1 MSKKKNNLNY
11 IPASAKTAAQKQEE
25 AKQSKRENLS
35 PEARAKLLKKRA
47 WTLSAISLCFVLVLT
62 LSILFA
68 SYTPTYYNEKTNKEP
83 DPTVVSGIIANEQFG
98 LSDVLYNGKVSNSLQ
113 QPYQPSG
120 WTLTE
125 KSVDQAVA
133 GAISLKDDSKD
144 KVKKDL
150 EANGVST
157 DDADAILTDTQT
169 AADADKDVLLIYNKT
184 ATGTRAYSS
193 SFSVA
198 ANSYLKITVRAR
210 TSVDNGGA
218 FISFKT
224 SASDSKAAERAFTGI
239 SHSDWKEYTFY
250 VEGNKTSSKTI
261 YLFVGLGTSS
271 DPVEGWAQFD
281 YAKAEKIKKANYIK
295 QVEDP
300 DPSEAN
306 FVKTKSYVENKND
319 NDLFKS
325 KIAPKD
331 SAITGVAPMIGEL
344 NDLPFHNASVLPVY
358 KLANTTTDGLN
369 STFMKLADTLDVD
382 QSTASSYYRLS
393 FWAKT
398 TDLKKE
404 TGAYFYVRLTTGS
417 DKTVAYK
424 SIDLVST
431 STSDSDLNSGWE
443 EFVFLFK
450 PDNNTS
456 YEAEIVFSLGALV
469 YSEQNGYQPA
479 ISNVDT
485 TGSLYVT
492 EFELKEIF
500 ASEYSSASS
509 NGNVAKVELT
519 SGGSTGLI
527 TNGSFDAP
535 VSNASGEGVHD
546 PNGWT
551 VEFPRQM
558 VNGEYKYVPHA
569 ESDIEFG
576 IKSKIYASASDRE
589 TWFAHTGSDNILYVN
604 AKQDTAVGF
613 ISNSFTIPANS
624 QYVIS
629 VLVKTS
635 GNAVANVYLTGD
647 VEQSFEV
654 DTVDADEYFAWNDFV
669 TGGYTKYNFVIKTGD
684 KAKQVALELWAGSK
698 DAKYENNA
706 WTGLTPANST
716 IAFDQASADS
726 ITAEQFEKLV
736 ETENVFT
743 KTETEDYI
751 KDEDGNQTEEKE
763 VVDVKYETTKQ
774 NVWVRDFSYA
784 DETGAVD
791 VEDETE
797 EEKDDT
803 VVEPINWIMFSSLI
817 LSFAV
822 IIFLVAVICKKF
834 KKVQKQK
841 VVEDF
846 DPDYKK

>member
-11 IPASAKTAAQKQEE
+11 IPASAKTAAQKKEE
-25 AKQSKRENLS
+25 IKQSKRENLS
-35 PEARAKLLKKRA
+35 PEARARLLKKRA

-68 SYTPTYYNEKTNKEP
+68 SYTPTYYNEKTNSEP
-83 DPTVVSGIIANEQFG
+83 TSTVVSGIIANEEFD
-98 LSDVLYNGKVSNSLQ
+98 LSNVLYNGKVSNSLQ

-120 WTLTE
+120 WSLTE
-125 KSVDQAVA
+125 KSVAEAVVGSVNRDA
-133 GAISLKDDSKD
+133 DSKD

-150 EANGVST
+150 EANGVAS
-157 DDADAILTDTQT
+157 DDVDNILSIGNDE
-169 AADADKDVLLIYNKT
+169 DESVLLIYNKT

-224 SASDSKAAERAFTGI
+224 SASDSKAAERSFTGI
-239 SHSDWKEYTFY
+239 NHTDWKEYTFY
-250 VEGNKTSSKTI
+250 IEGSKTSSKTL

-271 DPVEGWAQFD
+271 DPVEGWVEFD
-281 YAKAEKIKKANYIK
+281 YAKAEKIKKADYIAK
-295 QVEDP
+295 TEGTVDQTVE
-300 DPSEAN
+300 
-306 FVKTKSYVENKND
+306 KTKSYVENKND
-319 NDLFKS
+319 NDLFES
-325 KIAPKD
+325 EIAPKD
-331 SAITGVAPMIGEL
+331 SAITGVTPMIGEL

-358 KLANTTTDGLN
+358 KLANTATDGVN
-369 STFMKLADTLDVD
+369 STFMKLANTLVVD

-404 TGAYFYVRLTTGS
+404 TGAYFYARITTDS
-417 DKTVAYK
+417 DKTVDYK
-424 SIDLVST
+424 SINLVST
-431 STSDSDLNSGWE
+431 STSESDLNSGWE
-443 EFVFLFK
+443 EFTFFFK
-450 PDNNTS
+450 PDNNTN
-456 YEAEIVFSLGALV
+456 YKVEIVFSLGALV
-469 YSEQNGYQPA
+469 YSEQDGYKPA
-479 ISNVDT
+479 ISDVDS
-485 TGSLYVT
+485 TGNLFVT

-500 ASEYSSASS
+500 ASEYSSASAG
-509 NGNVAKVELT
+509 GNVAKVELT

-535 VSNASGEGVHD
+535 VSNASGEGSHD

-558 VNGEYKYVPHA
+558 VDGEYKYVPHA

-576 IKSKIYASASDRE
+576 IKSKNNASASDRE

-629 VLVKTS
+629 VLAKVS
-635 GNAVANVYLTGD
+635 DGAVANVYLTGD
-647 VEQSFEV
+647 VEQSFKVSTLTE
-654 DTVDADEYFAWNDFV
+654 DKYFAWNDFV

-684 KAKQVALELWAGSK
+684 VAKQVALELWVGDKA
-698 DAKYENNA
+698 AKYENNA
-706 WTGLTPANST
+706 WTGLTEAGS
-716 IAFDQASADS
+716 IVAFDQASADS

-743 KTETEDYI
+743 KTETEENV
-751 KDEDGNQTEEKE
+751 KDENGNPTDEKE
-763 VVDVKYETTKQ
+763 VADVKYETTKQ
-774 NVWVRDFSYA
+774 NVWVRDFSYV

-797 EEKDDT
+797 EETDDT
-803 VVEPINWIMFSSLI
+803 VVEPINWLLFSSLI
-817 LSFAV
+817 MSVAV
-822 IIFLVAVICKKF
+822 IIFLIAMICKKF
-834 KKVQKQK
+834 KKVQKQA
-841 VVEDF
+841 VVEE